1 MARAWRRRPRPGWRD
16 WLEVI
21 RFLRDP
27 RAGTGP
33 RLVALLAAL
42 YLLWPAD
49 LLPGLPPLSWLD
61 DAAAVWIAYQVL
73 RHQMQRARRR
83 D

>member
-1 MARAWRRRPRPGWRD
+1 MERERRPRPRWRE

-27 RAGTGP
+27 RAGAGP
-33 RLVALLAAL
+33 RLVVLLAAL

-61 DAAAVWIAYQVL
+61 DATAVWIAYGLL
-73 RHQMQRARRR
+73 RHQLERARRCG
-83 D
+83 

>member
-1 MARAWRRRPRPGWRD
+1 
-16 WLEVI
+16 
-21 RFLRDP
+21 
-27 RAGTGP
+27 
-33 RLVALLAAL
+33 VALLAAL

-73 RHQMQRARRR
+73 RHQLQRARRR